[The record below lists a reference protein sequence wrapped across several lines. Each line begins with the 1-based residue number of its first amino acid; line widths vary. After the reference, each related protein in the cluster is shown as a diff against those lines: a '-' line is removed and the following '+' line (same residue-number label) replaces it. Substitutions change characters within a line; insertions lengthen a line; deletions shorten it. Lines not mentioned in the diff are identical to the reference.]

1 MKMSRR
7 AKRMQRHH
15 KRHKQPALSLVAL
28 MDIFTIL
35 VFFLLVSSSSV
46 QQLPSNKNIKLPTSA
61 ATKVP
66 KETLVITI
74 TRKDILVQGRSVAL
88 VEDVLADEGILIHE
102 LKKELIFQ
110 SKKSRLITS
119 AATKIKGRYITIMGD
134 ESLTYELMRKVLST
148 CRQANYTHI
157 AFTAI
162 QKSRDKV

>member
-1 MKMSRR
+1 
-7 AKRMQRHH
+7 
-15 KRHKQPALSLVAL
+15 

-46 QQLPSNKNIKLPTSA
+46 HQLPNNKNIKLPTSV

-110 SKKSRLITS
+110 SKKSRIITS
-119 AATKIKGRYITIMGD
+119 TATKTKGRFITIMGD
-134 ESLTYELMRKVLST
+134 ESLTYELLRKILST

-157 AFTAI
+157 AFLAV